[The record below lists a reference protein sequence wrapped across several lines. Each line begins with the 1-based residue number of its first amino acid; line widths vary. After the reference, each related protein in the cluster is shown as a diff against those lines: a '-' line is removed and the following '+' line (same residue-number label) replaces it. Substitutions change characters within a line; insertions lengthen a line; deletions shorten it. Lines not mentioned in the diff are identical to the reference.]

1 MNKKELLKG
10 LRYYQKWRKCANIEQ
25 PKPKDVT
32 RYIDSAISV
41 VEVTGTKLVNQALL
55 RKNIIDKIKVT
66 RGAMILDGYDE
77 YDSCIKYMDELIE
90 EIEAL

>member
-10 LRYYQKWRKCANIEQ
+10 LRTYEKWRKGAEIEPPT
-25 PKPKDVT
+25 PKEVT

-55 RKNIIDKIKVT
+55 HKNIIDKIKIT
-66 RGAMILDGYDE
+66 RGAIILDGYDE
-77 YDSCIKYMDELIE
+77 FDSCIKYMDELIKEVE
-90 EIEAL
+90 EL

>member
-10 LRYYQKWRKCANIEQ
+10 LRTYEKWRKGAEIPMPTPSE
-25 PKPKDVT
+25 VT
-32 RYIDSAISV
+32 KYIDSAISV

-55 RKNIIDKIKVT
+55 RKNIIDKIKIY

-77 YDSCIKYMDELIE
+77 FDSCVKYMDELIKE
-90 EIEAL
+90 VEAL

>member
-1 MNKKELLKG
+1 MNKKDLLKG
-10 LRYYQKWRKCANIEQ
+10 LRTYEKWRKGADIEPPT
-25 PKPKDVT
+25 PKEVT

-55 RKNIIDKIKVT
+55 RKNIIDKIKIT

-77 YDSCIKYMDELIE
+77 LDSCIKFIDELIKE
-90 EIEAL
+90 VEAL

>member
-1 MNKKELLKG
+1 MNKKELLEG
-10 LRYYQKWRKCANIEQ
+10 LRYYLKWRKGADIQMLNWA
-25 PKPKDVT
+25 KVT

-55 RKNIIDKIKVT
+55 RKNIIDKIKIT

-77 YDSCIKYMDELIE
+77 FDSCVKFIDELIKE
-90 EIEAL
+90 VEAL

>member
-10 LRYYQKWRKCANIEQ
+10 LRKYEEWRKGAETPMPT
-25 PKPKDVT
+25 PKEVT
-32 RYIDSAISV
+32 KYIDSAISV

-66 RGAMILDGYDE
+66 RGAMILDGYDD

-90 EIEAL
+90 EIEEL

>member
-1 MNKKELLKG
+1 MKKKDLLKG
-10 LRYYQKWRKCANIEQ
+10 LRYYEKWRKGAEIKMPE
-25 PKPKDVT
+25 PTDVT

-41 VEVTGTKLVNQALL
+41 VEITNTKLVNRALY
-55 RKNIIDKIKVT
+55 RKDIIDKIKIT

-90 EIEAL
+90 EIENL

>member
-10 LRYYQKWRKCANIEQ
+10 LRTYEKWRKGAEIEPPT
-25 PKPKDVT
+25 PKEVT

-66 RGAMILDGYDE
+66 RGAMILDGNDDL
-77 YDSCIKYMDELIE
+77 DSCVKFMDGLIK

>member
-10 LRYYQKWRKCANIEQ
+10 LRTYEKWRKGAEIEPPT
-25 PKPKDVT
+25 PKEVT

-66 RGAMILDGYDE
+66 RGAMILDGYDDL
-77 YDSCIKYMDELIE
+77 DSCVKFMDGLIKEV
-90 EIEAL
+90 EAV

>member
-10 LRYYQKWRKCANIEQ
+10 LRTYEAWRKGAEIEPPT
-25 PKPKDVT
+25 PKEVT
-32 RYIDSAISV
+32 KYIDSAISV
-41 VEVTGTKLVNQALL
+41 VEITGTKLVNRALYL
-55 RKNIIDKIKVT
+55 KDIIDKVKIT

>member
-1 MNKKELLKG
+1 MNKKDLLKG
-10 LRYYQKWRKCANIEQ
+10 LRTYEKWRKGAEIEQ
-25 PKPKDVT
+25 PTTEEVT

-55 RKNIIDKIKVT
+55 RKNIIDKMKIT

-77 YDSCIKYMDELIE
+77 FDSCVNFIDVLIKEVEEL
-90 EIEAL
+90 

>member
-1 MNKKELLKG
+1 MNKKDLLKG
-10 LRYYQKWRKCANIEQ
+10 LRTYEKWRNGAEIEPPT
-25 PKPKDVT
+25 PKEVT

-55 RKNIIDKIKVT
+55 RKNIIDKIKIT

-77 YDSCIKYMDELIE
+77 LDSCIKYMDELIKE
-90 EIEAL
+90 VEAL

>member
-10 LRYYQKWRKCANIEQ
+10 LRTYEAWRRGAEIPMPT
-25 PKPKDVT
+25 PKEVT

-41 VEVTGTKLVNQALL
+41 IEVTGTKLVNQALL

-77 YDSCIKYMDELIE
+77 FDSCIKYMDELIKE
-90 EIEAL
+90 VEAL

>member
-10 LRYYQKWRKCANIEQ
+10 LRTYEKWRKGAEIEPPA
-25 PKPKDVT
+25 PKEVT

-77 YDSCIKYMDELIE
+77 FDSCIKYMDELIK
-90 EIEAL
+90 EIETL

>member
-10 LRYYQKWRKCANIEQ
+10 LRTYEKWRKGAEIPMPT
-25 PKPKDVT
+25 PKEVT

-55 RKNIIDKIKVT
+55 RKNIIDKIKIT

-77 YDSCIKYMDELIE
+77 FDSCVKYIDELIKE
-90 EIEAL
+90 VEAL

>member
-10 LRYYQKWRKCANIEQ
+10 LRYYQKWRKGANIEQ
-25 PKPKDVT
+25 PKTKDVT
-32 RYIDSAISV
+32 KYIDSAISV
-41 VEVTGTKLVNQALL
+41 VEVAGTKLVNQALL

-66 RGAMILDGYDE
+66 RGAMILDGYDD